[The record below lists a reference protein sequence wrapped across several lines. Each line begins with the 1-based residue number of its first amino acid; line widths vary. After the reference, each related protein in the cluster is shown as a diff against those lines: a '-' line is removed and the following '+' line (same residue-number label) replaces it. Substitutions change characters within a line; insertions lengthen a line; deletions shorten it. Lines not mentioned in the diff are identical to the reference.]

1 MRNKVRVAIAGV
13 GNCASA
19 LVQGTIY
26 YGRIQAHHLDHFRS
40 NASQSS
46 NIIGRHDYNDHKKG
60 NLSYEKVIKNN
71 NNDDNDNS
79 KSSSSS
85 NGGSSRNASRTRGGS
100 KKSGDTGNNSSSS
113 KNLDHSSSDSS
124 GSSHAASPPPSP
136 YAPGLIAY
144 SLGGIEPAD
153 IEFVAAFDVVE
164 SKVGKDLA
172 DAIFASPN
180 NTIKICDV
188 DKTGVKVEKGEV
200 MDGVGKH
207 LNQRVKISSKSPT
220 DVSQILKD
228 SGSEILINYLPVG
241 SRQATKYYV
250 EQCLDA
256 GVSFINAIPVF
267 IASTPKWQK
276 AFAEKNLTCAGDDV
290 MSQLGATV
298 LHKTLVKLFVDRGV
312 KIDETYQLNIGGD
325 MDFYNMLDEERL
337 EDKRISKT
345 SAVAAMAPYEIPM
358 RIGPSDFVGFLDND
372 KICYINMRGKYF
384 GNVPIELDVKLKV
397 VDAYNSAGVM
407 IDAIRGTKIAID
419 RGTNGPLES
428 ISGYCFKHPPVQ
440 MSYSDAINKFMQ
452 FIEGERER

>member
-1 MRNKVRVAIAGV
+1 MSKKVRVAIAGV

-19 LVQGTIY
+19 LVQGTSY
-26 YGRIQAHHLDHFRS
+26 YHRYH
-40 NASQSS
+40 SS
-46 NIIGRHDYNDHKKG
+46 DDRKKG
-60 NLSYEKVIKNN
+60 NDNN
-71 NNDDNDNS
+71 NNN
-79 KSSSSS
+79 
-85 NGGSSRNASRTRGGS
+85 
-100 KKSGDTGNNSSSS
+100 NNSSSTRS
-113 KNLDHSSSDSS
+113 NISSSNDSTSNS
-124 GSSHAASPPPSP
+124 GGSHLAP
-136 YAPGLIAY
+136 PGLIAND
-144 SLGGIEPAD
+144 LGGIEPSD

-164 SKVGKDLA
+164 SKVGRDLA

-180 NTIKICDV
+180 NTIKISDV
-188 DKTGVKVEKGEV
+188 NKTGITVEKGEV
-200 MDGVGKH
+200 LDGVGKH
-207 LNQRVKISSKSPT
+207 LNERVKISDKSPPNIA
-220 DVSQILKD
+220 QILKD
-228 SGSEILINYLPVG
+228 SGAEILINYLPVG

-267 IASTPKWQK
+267 IASTPKWQQ
-276 AFAEKNLTCAGDDV
+276 AFAGKNLACAGDDV

-312 KIDETYQLNIGGD
+312 KIDETYQLNVGGD

-345 SAVAAMAPYEIPM
+345 SAVAAMVPYPIPM

-407 IDAIRGTKIAID
+407 IDAIRGTKLAID
-419 RGTNGPLES
+419 RGTSGPLES
-428 ISGYCFKHPPVQ
+428 ISAYCFKHPPVQ
-440 MSYSDAINKFMQ
+440 MSYSDAKDRFME
-452 FIEGERER
+452 FIEGKRER